1 VILILSFIKTQVEKQ
16 GYYWNCAVKNTRELK
31 LQECFSG
38 WAKEHITLH
47 ETCRTSASHIEFAG
61 IPFSIIG
68 LVECI
73 KEGSDGPAFAQI
85 PRRTCWRSFVFLI
98 RWQKKLFFLQIMFW
112 TGIVVSFPGI
122 VAFYLNRADVPGIT
136 AVEVWFP
143 VPIIVYAFLCANDN
157 AEFSAAKQRGNAATA
172 GYWAFQWAWRLVA
185 DFFMSVFY
193 LIGFGFYLIG
203 VTIPFFPAYIR
214 FAEGG
219 EFGSETHFGKFIVA
233 CAFLSWYGGLGV
245 FAWQH
250 RMKTRTLGSIKR
262 DLGMFH
268 ERSSQIRTLGDLN
281 RWKDSIVSIQADIYL
296 CSRRFQA
303 SAGERPGAFFLIVLW
318 VVVILKIVLVR
329 VAFKI
334 HDLHEAFSQASIHA
348 LRMTQ
353 MQLITHSATV
363 QDDGTS
369 ATTSHL
375 AMHVGHVI
383 SYLDLGKVEFKIHGI
398 SPTKRSVKAMS
409 VVLAA
414 MSLGIITHVAASFIS
429 EDVLL
434 QIQGHFLRAMQIKG
448 HFLRAIAG

>member
-1 VILILSFIKTQVEKQ
+1 MP
-16 GYYWNCAVKNTRELK
+16 C
-31 LQECFSG
+31 
-38 WAKEHITLH
+38 
-47 ETCRTSASHIEFAG
+47 
-61 IPFSIIG
+61 
-68 LVECI
+68 
-73 KEGSDGPAFAQI
+73 
-85 PRRTCWRSFVFLI
+85 
-98 RWQKKLFFLQIMFW
+98 
-112 TGIVVSFPGI
+112 
-122 VAFYLNRADVPGIT
+122 NRAQ
-136 AVEVWFP
+136 
-143 VPIIVYAFLCANDN
+143 N
-157 AEFSAAKQRGNAATA
+157 ASGS
-172 GYWAFQWAWRLVA
+172 GP
-185 DFFMSVFY
+185 FMSSS
-193 LIGFGFYLIG
+193 
-203 VTIPFFPAYIR
+203 PAVY
-214 FAEGG
+214 
-219 EFGSETHFGKFIVA
+219 H
-233 CAFLSWYGGLGV
+233 
-245 FAWQH
+245 AWQH

-281 RWKDSIVSIQADIYL
+281 RWKDSIVSIQADHRDDWKDLESLCSWYSVAIVVADIYL

-348 LRMTQ
+348 LRMIQ

-383 SYLDLGKVEFKIHGI
+383 SYLDLEKVEFKIHGI